1 MLRGEAELSHKKGLL
16 LMEVGREGQR
26 DLGKPVATGTLL
38 EGQGHRDIGPLEQPL
53 AVGQEAIDQPRKAR
67 RGGVEGGADG
77 VSGDLLQLTGDN
89 GGEQGVGKSAA
100 SG

>member
-1 MLRGEAELSHKKGLL
+1 
-16 LMEVGREGQR
+16 MEVGREGQG

-38 EGQGHRDIGPLEQPL
+38 EGQGDRDIGPLQQPL
-53 AVGQEAIDQPRKAR
+53 AVGQEAIDQPCKAR

-77 VSGDLLQLTGDN
+77 IGGDLLQLTGYN
-89 GGEQGVGKSAA
+89 GGKQLAPRCVG